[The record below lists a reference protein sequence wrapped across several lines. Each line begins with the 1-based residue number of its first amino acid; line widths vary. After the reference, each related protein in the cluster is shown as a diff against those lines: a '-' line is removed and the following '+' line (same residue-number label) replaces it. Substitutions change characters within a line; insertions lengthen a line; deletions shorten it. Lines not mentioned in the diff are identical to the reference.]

1 MSKEY
6 EHTPRKMAEKLIEFN
21 RDFSDS
27 ETDISEETTYLEEIF
42 EKLQKSDEFEILA
55 HHLDEMFADPVFE
68 EGRKYL
74 DIYREDY
81 APGQFREILRILDVS
96 DSQAGDGFMLAC
108 NVVRSTLTKR
118 NIKINYWKCFVITEK
133 IILQNQTRNCT
144 EYVIMN
150 VMKDIMMCRHIA
162 KMKQKKS

>member
-6 EHTPRKMAEKLIEFN
+6 EHTPREMAEKLMEFN

-27 ETDISEETTYLEEIF
+27 ETDISEETTYLEYDL
-42 EKLQKSDEFEILA
+42 EKLQRTEEFEILV

-108 NVVRSTLTKR
+108 NVVRSTLTKAEYKVK
-118 NIKINYWKCFVITEK
+118 IKASEEYTIEAGDKYEAEEIARERFGNNYLIDDIEITENK
-133 IILQNQTRNCT
+133 
-144 EYVIMN
+144 E
-150 VMKDIMMCRHIA
+150 
-162 KMKQKKS
+162 

>member
-6 EHTPRKMAEKLIEFN
+6 EHTPREMAERLMEFN

-27 ETDISEETTYLEEIF
+27 EADISEETTYLEEIF

-55 HHLDEMFADPVFE
+55 HHLDKMLADPVFT

-81 APGQFREILRILDVS
+81 TPGQFREILRTLDVS

-108 NVVRSTLTKR
+108 NVVRSTLTKAEYKVK
-118 NIKINYWKCFVITEK
+118 IKASEEYTIEAGDKYEAEEIARERFGNNYLIDDIEITESE
-133 IILQNQTRNCT
+133 NN
-144 EYVIMN
+144 
-150 VMKDIMMCRHIA
+150 D
-162 KMKQKKS
+162 

>member
-1 MSKEY
+1 MTKEY
-6 EHTPRKMAEKLIEFN
+6 EHTPREMAEKLMEFN

-81 APGQFREILRILDVS
+81 APGQFREILRTLDVS
-96 DSQAGDGFMLAC
+96 DSQAGDGFILAC
-108 NVVRSTLTKR
+108 NVVRSTLTKAEYKVK
-118 NIKINYWKCFVITEK
+118 IKASEEYTIEAGDKYEAEEIARERFGNNYLIDDIEITENK
-133 IILQNQTRNCT
+133 
-144 EYVIMN
+144 E
-150 VMKDIMMCRHIA
+150 
-162 KMKQKKS
+162 

>member
-1 MSKEY
+1 MGNLVNFENKGRMIMSKEY
-6 EHTPRKMAEKLIEFN
+6 EHTPRKMAEKLMEFN

-55 HHLDEMFADPVFE
+55 HHLDKMFMDAIFE
-68 EGRKYL
+68 EGKKYL

-81 APGQFREILRILDVS
+81 APGQFREILRTLDVS

-108 NVVRSTLTKR
+108 KKHTYKSGIQGKDKGKRRIYNRSR
-118 NIKINYWKCFVITEK
+118 
-133 IILQNQTRNCT
+133 
-144 EYVIMN
+144 
-150 VMKDIMMCRHIA
+150 
-162 KMKQKKS
+162 